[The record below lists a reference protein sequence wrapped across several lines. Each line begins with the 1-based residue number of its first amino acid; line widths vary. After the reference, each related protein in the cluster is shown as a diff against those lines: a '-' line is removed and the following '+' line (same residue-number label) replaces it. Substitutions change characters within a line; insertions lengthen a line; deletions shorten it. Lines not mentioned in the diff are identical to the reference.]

1 MVDSKCKKCRRAGQK
16 LFLKGDRCFGP
27 KCAMV
32 KRPQPPGIHGKR
44 ARRGGTSE
52 YGKQLAEKQR
62 LKIIYGLRERQ
73 FKKYVKEAMA
83 KKGDSREIL
92 SRKLE
97 MRLDNII
104 FRLGWAR
111 SRSLARQLVGHRH
124 ILVNGKRVNIPSYE
138 VKKNQVI
145 SLGQKIKKSPLLI
158 DLPTSLKKH
167 EPPAWL
173 FLDKQNLEGKVLN
186 EPSVTDLGDL
196 NPVGLVVEFYSR

>member
-124 ILVNGKRVNIPSYE
+124 ILVNGKRVNIPSY
-138 VKKNQVI
+138 V
-145 SLGQKIKKSPLLI
+145 
-158 DLPTSLKKH
+158 
-167 EPPAWL
+167 
-173 FLDKQNLEGKVLN
+173 
-186 EPSVTDLGDL
+186 
-196 NPVGLVVEFYSR
+196 VGLNDEVSFREKK